1 MSNTS
6 EPENNSDGISAP
18 LSNSPSV
25 VFEDGS
31 LIAPA
36 ASGVKGVHLL
46 EGVDSTMSDDDGKVI
61 TTLETPKSTKE
72 KVIIHSQTII
82 KPARTPETAKST
94 NDLLAKMKS
103 RLSKQVDLS
112 VISTPKLHQI
122 AGSHD
127 SSGSIEIPT
136 DLILGSDI
144 PATPAATHATKE
156 ELEDH
161 DLIAI
166 LEGDDVDITE
176 TATEIEVRVGGG
188 DEDEQDVESEKKERE
203 RQIAMRQMAN
213 LPVLPKGRKPVRP
226 ANDWKG
232 NKISAA
238 RASPAKRNTAKS
250 DIRSPQTAPKSDPL
264 EIVSTI
270 PKTGNMEI
278 KSPTT
283 KPLLASSGQV
293 TIKGQTTIKPV
304 PRPIVIK
311 TEPTDKGNSPSPT
324 KKVMVPPSKPISVSK
339 PLVQKPSIS
348 KPVPQKHPFVTTTL
362 THKSPSSSKIV
373 TQKLPSSPIVLSIK
387 PVAPKVNP
395 PVPRPIPIPQVKQS
409 NNDLISS
416 LVSDWDDEPLI
427 PKKEPISPVSSP
439 PAPRV
444 QPEPVAATFPMA
456 PPPTTSEVPV
466 KSSRVIKKKII
477 WDPDN
482 PETHMSFASFVKSN
496 RTKPLPESPKEE
508 TFTPPAPI
516 RPPGTGIRRKRAES
530 VAVHMIKDT
539 PQFALP
545 PPRKRA
551 RTPEPVSSKPPP
563 VPVAPKNTARKKK
576 SEVEKLLGDE
586 GAINMLYDVECE
598 NSNKDLLKN
607 SDLKVDSDD
616 EDEKLMA
623 KTKII
628 TDAVIKQGH
637 SPNDNNTHV
646 PRMRQKRVPTPQ
658 QLSTSPAPPAT
669 TTSTTSRKSSSAQN
683 GPSRKRKQT
692 ASGSDD
698 WDYVYNS
705 RKTCDDAMII
715 RRRSNSSYS
724 SSTSPR
730 RLSVDQPG
738 SSSTG
743 TPPVESQDK
752 PNFEFIKPSN
762 KTPHK
767 SDDIRLDSS
776 LVANMKGKL
785 SKALGS
791 KPAKD
796 QLTNVAS
803 SPSAG
808 TTPAIKQEKKLK
820 VSPKVV
826 STEATTATSPATT
839 TVRVEENGAGKSW
852 ESLLEKIAEL
862 KLQEL
867 NFKRCGNY
875 MELTLA
881 PKETKL
887 KDVFTIELINELK
900 TVLNM
905 LKSDPNVKAVLM
917 RSSGKHFCRGIDV
930 SYLIQTNAEKRK
942 TAAQVYSGHLRNFL
956 QTMATFNKPIVA
968 AIHGDLV
975 GLGVTMLPLFDVVI
989 AQDNTT
995 FQTPYGILGHLPE
1008 AMKIFTKT
1016 KNIKPRAITDLLYL
1030 CRKVSANTALDY
1042 GLVSEVVNSEK
1053 FQDRAESITK
1063 KLASLSQQ
1071 ALKSMKA
1078 NLRQELYATLDD
1090 QLTVEQKKLAQQ
1102 WITTE
1107 CQEKF
1112 KQFVNRGGEW

>member
-1 MSNTS
+1 MSAP
-6 EPENNSDGISAP
+6 EPEKVNDSVSANP
-18 LSNSPSV
+18 PPV
-25 VFEDGS
+25 VDDGS
-31 LIAPA
+31 LTAPA
-36 ASGVKGVHLL
+36 ASSVKKSHL
-46 EGVDSTMSDDDGKVI
+46 EGTDATMSDDDNKVI

-82 KPARTPETAKST
+82 KPAAESPTEPKAT

-103 RLSKQVDLS
+103 RLSKQIDLS
-112 VISTPKLHQI
+112 VISTPKSHQI
-122 AGSHD
+122 SGSHD
-127 SSGSIEIPT
+127 SSGSIEIPA

-144 PATPAATHATKE
+144 PVTPAAANVAKE

-188 DEDEQDVESEKKERE
+188 DEGMYEGEQLLEEIHISIVDEQDLEAEKKERE
-203 RQIAMRQMAN
+203 REIAMRQMAT
-213 LPVLPKGRKPVRP
+213 LPIAPKGRKPKH
-226 ANDWKG
+226 AGDWQEQKMPPL
-232 NKISAA
+232 K
-238 RASPAKRNTAKS
+238 ASPTKRYTSKAESSTPPGMIKTVSVEKVPPVSKPNLELKS
-250 DIRSPQTAPKSDPL
+250 LP
-264 EIVSTI
+264 V
-270 PKTGNMEI
+270 
-278 KSPTT
+278 KSPPGT
-283 KPLLASSGQV
+283 PGQV

-311 TEPTDKGNSPSPT
+311 TEPVEKGAFPSPT
-324 KKVMVPPSKPISVSK
+324 KKVMVPPVKAASASKALI
-339 PLVQKPSIS
+339 QKPSSLTKPLPTKPPTQKPASTS
-348 KPVPQKHPFVTTTL
+348 KTIPQKTSLV
-362 THKSPSSSKIV
+362 SSVPPQKPT
-373 TQKLPSSPIVLSIK
+373 TQK
-387 PVAPKVNP
+387 ANP
-395 PVPRPIPIPQVKQS
+395 PVPRPIPIPPAKTS
-409 NNDLISS
+409 NDDLISS
-416 LVSDWDDEPLI
+416 LVSDWDDEPI
-427 PKKEPISPVSSP
+427 VPKKEPISPIASP
-439 PAPRV
+439 PVA
-444 QPEPVAATFPMA
+444 QPTTNVTMGPPQPPTPEEPV
-456 PPPTTSEVPV
+456 
-466 KSSRVIKKKII
+466 KRSRVIKKKII

-496 RTKPLPESPKEE
+496 RTKPLPESPKE

-530 VAVHMIKDT
+530 VAAHMIKDT

-551 RTPEPVSSKPPP
+551 RTPEPVSSKAPP
-563 VPVAPKNTARKKK
+563 VSFAPKNTARKKK
-576 SEVEKLLGDE
+576 SEIEKLLGDE

-598 NSNKDLLKN
+598 NSNTDLLKT

-623 KTKII
+623 KAKII

-637 SPNDNNTHV
+637 SPNDNATHV
-646 PRMRQKRVPTPQ
+646 PRMRPKRAPTPQ
-658 QLSTSPAPPAT
+658 QTSPSPAPPAT
-669 TTSTTSRKSSSAQN
+669 TTSGTSSRKSSGTTN
-683 GPSRKRKQT
+683 GPGRKRKQP
-692 ASGSDD
+692 ASGSED

-730 RLSVDQPG
+730 RLSVDQPNTTA
-738 SSSTG
+738 SD
-743 TPPVESQDK
+743 TPTDTPEK

-762 KTPHK
+762 KSPSK
-767 SDDIRLDSS
+767 SENIKLDSS

-785 SKALGS
+785 SKVLGS
-791 KPAKD
+791 KPAD
-796 QLTNVAS
+796 IS
-803 SPSAG
+803 SPDSS
-808 TTPAIKQEKKLK
+808 PPVKVEKKLK

-826 STEATTATSPATT
+826 STESTTATAPTTT

-852 ESLLEKIAEL
+852 ESLLEKLTEL

-867 NFKRCGNY
+867 SFKRSGNY
-875 MELTLA
+875 IELLLA

-900 TVLNM
+900 TVLNI
-905 LKSDPNVKAVLM
+905 LKGDPNVRAVLM

-942 TAAQVYSGHLRNFL
+942 IAAQVYSGHLRNFL
-956 QTMATFNKPIVA
+956 QTMATFNKPLVA
-968 AIHGDLV
+968 AIHGDMV

-989 AQDNTT
+989 AQDSST

-1008 AMKIFTKT
+1008 AMKIFTST
-1016 KNIKPRAITDLLYL
+1016 KNLKPRAITDLLYL
-1030 CRKVSANTALDY
+1030 CRKVSVNTALDY
-1042 GLVSEVVNSEK
+1042 GLISEAVNAEK
-1053 FQDRAESITK
+1053 FQDRADSITK

-1078 NLRQELYATLDD
+1078 NLRQELLARLDE
-1090 QLTVEQKKLAQQ
+1090 QLTAEQRKLSQQ